1 MIKSIRSKV
10 WLICIWAA
18 ATSQLQAAQDSTES
32 SNDYYDPYA
41 TLNQYTTQSPADTLT
56 IASETQ
62 ENEFQQD
69 LNALFRSDLAT
80 YDTLFAWS
88 TSKINSGCFE
98 PKDWNDTARI
108 PLIDCKL
115 NKFYVHPFENY
126 ITSDFGQRG
135 VMWHYGVDIK
145 LQKGDTVRAAFD
157 GVVRVREFDR
167 RGYGLVV
174 VLRHTN
180 GLETIYAHLSKTN
193 LVPHAMVKSG
203 DVIGL
208 GGNTGRS
215 TGSHLHFEMRFY
227 GQAFD
232 PNCIIDF
239 QNSTLKSDT
248 LVLTKANFDYLIE
261 LSKTKWHTIRKGE
274 TLGHIAMKYRTSV
287 KKLCALNKITGTTI
301 LRPGRKII
309 VYTAKRTD
317 EKLTLQTKN
326 PDLDS

>member
-1 MIKSIRSKV
+1 MIKSLRSKV

-18 ATSQLQAAQDSTES
+18 ATTQLQASQDSTES
-32 SNDYYDPYA
+32 SDNYDPYA
-41 TLNQYTTQSPADTLT
+41 SENLYPTQSTVDTSLAAT
-56 IASETQ
+56 ETQ

-69 LNALFRSDLAT
+69 LNALFRSDLDT
-80 YDTLFAWS
+80 YDTTFAWS
-88 TSKINSGCFE
+88 TSKINSGRFE
-98 PKDWNDTARI
+98 PKDWNDTAKI
-108 PLIDCKL
+108 PLIDCAL
-115 NKFYVHPFENY
+115 SKFYVHPFENY

-135 VMWHYGVDIK
+135 AMWHYGVDIK

-157 GVVRVREFDR
+157 GVVRVREYDR

-174 VLRHTN
+174 VIRHTN
-180 GLETIYAHLSKTN
+180 GLETIYAHLSKTQ
-193 LVPHAMVKSG
+193 LVPHAKVKSG

-215 TGSHLHFEMRFY
+215 TGSHLHFEMRFF

-232 PNCIIDF
+232 PNYIIDF

-248 LVLTKANFDYLIE
+248 LVLAKSNFDYLIE

-274 TLGHIAMKYRTSV
+274 TLGHIALKYRTSV
-287 KKLCALNKITGTTI
+287 RKLCAMNKITGKSI

-317 EKLTLQTKN
+317 DKLTLQIKN
-326 PDLDS
+326 QDLDS

>member
-1 MIKSIRSKV
+1 MIKSLRSKV

-18 ATSQLQAAQDSTES
+18 ATSQLQASQDSTDS
-32 SNDYYDPYA
+32 SDIYYDPYA
-41 TLNQYTTQSPADTLT
+41 SQNLYPQSSTDTS
-56 IASETQ
+56 IAATETQ

-69 LNALFRSDLAT
+69 LNALFRPDLNT
-80 YDTLFAWS
+80 YDTTFAWS

-108 PLIDCKL
+108 ALINCEL

-135 VMWHYGVDIK
+135 AMWHYGIDIK

-157 GVVRVREFDR
+157 GVVRVREYDR

-174 VLRHTN
+174 VIRHSN
-180 GLETIYAHLSKTN
+180 GLETIYGHLSKTE
-193 LVPHAMVKSG
+193 LVPHAKVKSG

-232 PNCIIDF
+232 PNYIIDF

-287 KKLCALNKITGTTI
+287 KKLCSMNKINGKTV

-317 EKLTLQTKN
+317 EKLTLQTKS
-326 PDLDS
+326 PELDS